1 MSQHFYDGQVR
12 RYITQLVRMFSN
24 YSYKDGKGAETVIP
38 VLYGDLTRQVANIIK
53 GNSENKIPSAPRMAL
68 YISGLALDRDRTADQ
83 SYVSKV
89 NVREKAYD
97 NSGQEYLNFEGKNY
111 TVERLMPTPYMLTV
125 NLDIWSTNTDQKLQ
139 ILEQILMLFNPSL
152 ELQTTDNYID
162 WTSLSVVTLDNVN
175 FSSRAI
181 PVGID
186 DQIDVATLTFTTP
199 IWISPPVK
207 VKRLGVIANII
218 TSIFDESQGTVE
230 LGLSTPLIN
239 AFDDSAVP
247 GTSDKNKSRGISTT
261 ATPHVVTT
269 NYQGYDLF
277 VNGTVVE
284 LSDKGKIGQT
294 SWKNIID
301 THPGQYQAGIS
312 RIYLTKIDTSSSITG
327 TFAVNELD
335 DTQIVVNWDTDS
347 FPANTIISSP
357 DRSNSSLTSVDYIID
372 PTKTFPASKTQ
383 GTRVLLLGPIG
394 ATGNTDGADAW
405 KNLDN
410 SDVVASENDIIEW
423 SGSAWSVIFDASAT
437 VNNTTVTYITNLNT
451 GVQYRWNGEEWLLSV
466 EGLYPQGTWRV
477 ALNG

>member
-230 LGLSTPLIN
+230 LGLSAPLIN